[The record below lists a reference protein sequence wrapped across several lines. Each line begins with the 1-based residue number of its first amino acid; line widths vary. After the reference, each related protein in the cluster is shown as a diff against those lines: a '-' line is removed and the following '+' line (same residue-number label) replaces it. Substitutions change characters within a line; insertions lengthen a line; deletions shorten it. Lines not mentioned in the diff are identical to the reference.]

1 MYAKAYL
8 QPSQKFMVELL
19 CKNYQKL
26 YFRCATGFYDG
37 GAYHKETSP
46 LANEWISFY
55 IIGSSAIKELPKK
68 V

>member
-1 MYAKAYL
+1 
-8 QPSQKFMVELL
+8 MVELL

-46 LANEWISFY
+46 FANEWISFY